1 MKKIL
6 PIIFIL
12 VIIISI
18 ITYFIYRYNQNIFN
32 NNYSEI
38 IITTKQ
44 TKLYDKDKNV
54 IGLIEPNT
62 TLKLDNKTNNLYK
75 IKDFEY
81 YIDYHNVKKEETF
94 NINNLYVFNKNII
107 TNDTFNL
114 YQNNELKIKIN
125 NSMTFNIYKELEY
138 EYTIYFLN
146 QYFEIKKEDIKEIKE
161 SINTNTEYATYIPV
175 LYFVDIIDNNNYND
189 SLRISRYNEIMSY
202 LKEQKV
208 NYINIEQYNLWINGN
223 ISLPKNSILLT
234 SNKENIENNI
244 YQIDKE
250 ITINNQVSNLNNKS
264 AYKINNL
271 ITISDIKE
279 ILKGNSIIDIKAD
292 DSKFATSIPVLN
304 YHFFYSDG
312 EPCNEIICLNI
323 NKLEEQ
329 FKYLNDNGFKTLT
342 MREYIDWY
350 DGKIELPNKSVLIT
364 IDDGA
369 MGTDTHLPRLL
380 EKYQIQATLFLIT
393 AWWPKEKYVSPY
405 LEIESHGHDIHIY
418 GDCGKEKLLCLNLE
432 EKINDFQKSID
443 LLGTKQAFCYPF
455 YEYDNISFNALK
467 ETGFE
472 VAFWGGGY
480 NSTRKNNRYL
490 LPRYPIFSDITL
502 QQFINIVN

>member
-18 ITYFIYRYNQNIFN
+18 ITYFVYRYNQNIFN

-125 NSMTFNIYKELEY
+125 NSMIFNIYKELEH

-146 QYFEIKKEDIKEIKE
+146 QYFEIKKEDVKEIKE

-202 LKEQKV
+202 LKEQNV

-223 ISLPKNSILLT
+223 INLPKNSILLT

-244 YQIDKE
+244 YQIEKE
-250 ITINNQVSNLNNKS
+250 ITINNQTSKLNNKF

-279 ILKGNSIIDIKAD
+279 ILKGNNIIDIKVD

-304 YHFFYSDG
+304 YHFFYG
-312 EPCNEIICLNI
+312 EGEVCNEIICLHI
-323 NKLEEQ
+323 DKLEEH

-342 MREYIDWY
+342 MREYVDWY
-350 DGKIELPNKSVLIT
+350 DGKIELPYKSVLIT

-418 GDCGKEKLLCLNLE
+418 GDCGKEKLLCLNKE
-432 EKINDFQKSID
+432 EKINDFQKSIN

-467 ETGFE
+467 EVGFE

-490 LPRYPIFSDITL
+490 LPRYPVFSDITL
-502 QQFINIVN
+502 QEFISIVN